1 MTRLA
6 IMPVG
11 VAVPLSQHL
20 VNCNSHCR
28 KNVPSCFEVWELQ
41 ITSLKSHSTLSS
53 CFILSY
59 SLSNHP
65 DTLNGTWAEFPLW
78 WAVLINQSC
87 TGSEVLLDAS
97 MEEEKWGDGGMIVAA
112 MTSRNEITQLTMTG
126 EWPST
131 KVSEALQLC
140 LDACL
145 KLAELMR
152 SCLKEQVVAG
162 GQ

>member
-6 IMPVG
+6 FMPVG
-11 VAVPLSQHL
+11 VAVRLSQHL
-20 VNCNSHCR
+20 VNRNSHCR
-28 KNVPSCFEVWELQ
+28 NNVPSCFEVWELQ
-41 ITSLKSHSTLSS
+41 ITSLESHSTLSS

-65 DTLNGTWAEFPLW
+65 GTLNGTWAEFPFW

-97 MEEEKWGDGGMIVAA
+97 KEEERWGDGGMIVAA

-131 KVSEALQLC
+131 KVSE
-140 LDACL
+140 
-145 KLAELMR
+145 
-152 SCLKEQVVAG
+152 VVSEP
-162 GQ
+162 